1 MTFQGIFREFFRPT
15 LAIFLVAG
23 SAAAL
28 AAEASRVQTFSDA
41 MDQYRQG
48 RWSAAY
54 GRFCVLADDGDAQA
68 ARIAL
73 VMLRHGETMHGT
85 IWSASQPQIEH
96 WAQLA
101 RQVMDPLTSE
111 SGD

>member
-1 MTFQGIFREFFRPT
+1 MTFHRIFWNFFRPT
-15 LAIFLVAG
+15 LAIFLIAA

-28 AAEASRVQTFSDA
+28 AAEASRVQSLTEA

-73 VMLRHGETMHGT
+73 VMLRHGSTMHGT
-85 IWSASQPQIEH
+85 LWSASQPQIEH
-96 WAQLA
+96 WTQLA